1 MKPIFFVLCLVC
13 VVSVSGCASLP
24 SLNERT
30 LSQAL
35 SAEEAANTQIGRAIA
50 ASPEAINGRSGVI
63 ALADAWDAFAARI
76 LLAEEAKQ
84 TLDVQYYIWRADDT
98 GLLLFSSLYEAAERG
113 VRVRLLLDDL
123 NTTAIEGYL
132 KYAHNHPNFEVRLFN
147 PFVYRRSRVLGFI
160 TDFDRANRRMHNKS
174 FTADSVATIVGGR
187 NVGDAYF
194 GAGEGMLFNDL
205 DILAVGPVVEKVSAD
220 FDLFWHSASSYPL
233 HQIIDTSSPRSRY
246 QPQPVSLILHEQAE
260 LLEYMTEVMDTAFI
274 GSVLAGEVDFEW
286 VDITMVSDDPSKGLG
301 DADGEQLISHQ
312 LARVLGEPNTYL
324 ELVSPYFVPTK
335 AGTEALI
342 NMARRGVEI
351 TILTNSLE
359 ATDVAFVHAG
369 YAKWRKELLKAGI
382 RIFEMR
388 KVQPE
393 GELVGD
399 DNTFSRFGSGAGS
412 LHAKTFAVDGERV
425 FVGSFNFDPRSVALN
440 TELGFVI
447 DSANMAQV
455 IDETFKERMPQQ
467 AYELKISTSGRL
479 YWIERSPGKIQRH
492 DTEPGTSFLQRSSVW
507 FFSLLPIDWLL

>member
-1 MKPIFFVLCLVC
+1 MKVLHFTLCLVC
-13 VVSVSGCASLP
+13 IFSVAGCASLP
-24 SLNERT
+24 PLNERS

-35 SAEEAANTQIGRAIA
+35 SPEKAANTTIGRAIA
-50 ASPEAINGRSGVI
+50 AEQNERNDHSGI
-63 ALADAWDAFAARI
+63 IPLADAWDAFAARI
-76 LLAEEAKQ
+76 LLAEEAEK

-123 NTTAIEGYL
+123 NTTALEGYL
-132 KYAHNHPNFEVRLFN
+132 QYAHNHPNFEVRLFN
-147 PFVYRRSRVLGFI
+147 PFVYRRSRILGFI

-174 FTADSVATIVGGR
+174 FTADNVATIVGGR

-205 DILAVGPVVEKVSAD
+205 DVLAVGPVVREVSAD

-233 HQIIDTSSPRSRY
+233 HQIIDTTSPRSRY

-260 LLEYMTEVMDTAFI
+260 LLAYMTEVMDTAFI
-274 GSVLAGEVDFEW
+274 GSVLAGEVAFDW

-301 DADGEQLISHQ
+301 DATGEQLISNQ
-312 LARVLGEPNTYL
+312 LAKILGEPSSYL
-324 ELVSPYFVPTK
+324 ELVSPYFVPTR

-342 NMARRGVEI
+342 NMAKRGVEI

-359 ATDVAFVHAG
+359 ATDVAMVHAG
-369 YAKWRKELLKAGI
+369 YAKWRKPLLKAGI

-388 KVQPE
+388 KIQPE
-393 GELVGD
+393 GELAND
-399 DNTFSRFGSGAGS
+399 DNRLARFGSGAGS

-447 DSANMAQV
+447 DSPDIAQV

-467 AYELKISTSGRL
+467 AYELKISASGRL
-479 YWIERSPGKIQRH
+479 YWIERSPGRVQRH
-492 DTEPGTSFLQRSSVW
+492 DIEPGTSWLQRSSAW